1 MRYLM
6 FLSLII
12 LFYACSINDKPKD
25 PIVPSIKGTDR
36 IDIAF
41 YNNGDTLNFQTV
53 DPKGF
58 EILIGQIS
66 GDKATDKNSCNA
78 IGELRYFVKEQLVY
92 VAGFAIDTAN
102 KNGGCNFVSY
112 DWQNNKYKHALS
124 ERAENMLQKI
134 YASAKKS

>member
-1 MRYLM
+1 MQRFKLLSVVF
-6 FLSLII
+6 FLCS
-12 LFYACSINDKPKD
+12 CSINDKPKD

-36 IDIAF
+36 IDIVF
-41 YNNGDTLNFQTV
+41 YNNGDSLNFQTK

-66 GDKATDKNSCNA
+66 GKKSDSKNNCNT

-92 VAGFAIDTAN
+92 TAGFAIDTAN

-112 DWQNNKYKHALS
+112 DWQNNKYKHALT
-124 ERAENMLQKI
+124 ERGENMLQKI
-134 YASAKKS
+134 YASAKKP